1 MNEIVVATLAMA
13 IAYLV
18 VVRILDF
25 NEKEPLWAVLL
36 LFGLGAVA
44 GGLVVLSGDT
54 AFLELS
60 GIAGVMVIELA
71 RFLAIAGGFVAL
83 GAVARSRGYSEV
95 NGLMDGVVYGVSGGL
110 GFATGLAYAR
120 GMLIQTEWLV
130 IETSVPRYGEL
141 ALVGLSD
148 GLFGALVGIG
158 FAVAL
163 GGRSAPQRAFGP
175 FAGYIAAVS
184 GHVVYDIIGKA
195 DAYGDAALLRKWIAL
210 LLPVVIVAVVAV
222 VALSGEKRAIQEE
235 LESEAVSGV
244 VTLEDLSLLKSASA
258 RQGLYVKTL
267 FTADFGRWSTLHD
280 LHNRQVQL
288 ALAKRKLRLLED
300 GRLRTLAAAELKALR
315 DSIAQLKEVL
325 GLRIEVPKL
334 ETEDGV
340 GDAALKEPAA
350 VEAEKAVSPSGEGP
364 VTDTEGAAPFE
375 EADADVDDGGES

>member
-1 MNEIVVATLAMA
+1 MNEIVVTTLVMA

-18 VVRILDF
+18 IVRILDF

-36 LFGLGAVA
+36 LFALGVA
-44 GGLVVLSGDT
+44 AGSLVVLSVDT

-60 GIAGVMVIELA
+60 GTAGVMVIELA

-120 GMLIQTEWLV
+120 GMLIQTEWLP
-130 IETSVPRYGEL
+130 IETSVPGYGEL

-163 GGRSAPQRAFGP
+163 SGRSARQRAFGP
-175 FAGYIAAVS
+175 LAGYIAAVS

-195 DAYGDAALLRKWIAL
+195 DAYGDAAVLRKWIAL
-210 LLPVVIVAVVAV
+210 LLPVVIVIVVAA

-244 VTLEDLSLLKSASA
+244 VTPEDLSLLKSASA

-267 FTADFGRWSTLHD
+267 FAGDFGRWSSLHD

-300 GRLRTLAAAELKALR
+300 EGLRTTAAAELRALR

-325 GLRIEVPKL
+325 GQAINVPKL
-334 ETEDGV
+334 APEDEDGE
-340 GDAALKEPAA
+340 GASKKLSA
-350 VEAEKAVSPSGEGP
+350 VAAEKESPSADGTA
-364 VTDTEGAAPFE
+364 TDAEEAASSD

>member
-1 MNEIVVATLAMA
+1 MA

-18 VVRILDF
+18 IVRILDF

-44 GGLVVLSGDT
+44 GGIVVLSVDT

-60 GIAGVMVIELA
+60 GTAGLMVIELA

-130 IETSVPRYGEL
+130 IEASVPGYAEL

-158 FAVAL
+158 FAAAL
-163 GGRSAPQRAFGP
+163 GGRSARQRAFGP

-184 GHVVYDIIGKA
+184 AHVVYDIIGKA
-195 DAYGDAALLRKWIAL
+195 DAYGDAAVLRKWIAL
-210 LLPVVIVAVVAV
+210 LLPVVIVIVVAA

-244 VTLEDLSLLKSASA
+244 VTLEELSLLKSASA

-267 FTADFGRWSTLHD
+267 FAAEFGRWSTLHD

-300 GRLRTLAAAELKALR
+300 EGLRTVAAAELRALR
-315 DSIAQLKEVL
+315 GSIAQLKEVL
-325 GLRIEVPKL
+325 GQAIRIPKL
-334 ETEDGV
+334 EAEDGG
-340 GDAALKEPAA
+340 GDGASKEPSA
-350 VEAEKAVSPSGEGP
+350 VDAEKVESPSGDGAA
-364 VTDTEGAAPFE
+364 TDAEGAVPSE
-375 EADADVDDGGES
+375 EADADVDNGGES